1 MRYRNVVGVAV
12 VSVLLLVGSSVAKA
26 VTYGDPVDEPSS
38 THPEVVPVWVGRT
51 GMCSGT
57 LIDPVIVLTAAH
69 CVYGYNNFQ
78 IEVGGDQLETGS
90 RVGVVASWYHPRFDR
105 RRLRNDI
112 ALLHLDSPV
121 NIGQLAVL
129 DPSIQI
135 NNNTRMTIAGW
146 GDDQNGETTEFL
158 NTLEVVQQTAD
169 AKKEFGSAFQ
179 PKLMIAAGYYFE
191 DEDIYG
197 GGCNGDSGGP
207 LFVNRADG
215 VRVVVGVTSYG
226 SAEGCTDYK
235 PTVFSR
241 MSFYHAMVMNAMRSL
256 KQRVDTSPST
266 PTTSVPPVTTTPVP
280 PVTTTPAPPVTTTV
294 PINPTPTN
302 LEPPRISGN
311 PNVGETLRCEKG
323 VWVPQPTNFEYT
335 WYGDYERSG
344 TSQRAWLGSGE
355 TFNVSLGH
363 DGYTIF
369 CEVVAVRSVY
379 RGKASSQRIE
389 LIFGPR
395 NLAAPEISGD
405 ARVGERLTCTRGSWA
420 PDARWFSYRWYYRAG
435 SGSWTY
441 DYDISRSD
449 FAVVPTSAD
458 GKDIYC
464 EVTARNTVA
473 SSKSRGAMT
482 IGVEPIRASLSS
494 LVYWSGLSRAYFSSV
509 NISTSSSTRLDK
521 ICFLIDGKPLTG
533 TQIVS
538 VYGNWTHVST
548 EGCITQNYGY
558 NSYQVTTLSTYFDL
572 RSLDSGNHT
581 MSVIVTDDLD
591 RSVTSSDLSF
601 STSPSTTTT
610 TTTTTTTIP
619 KTTTTTTSTT
629 VPQTTTTTTVP
640 ATTTTTTVPATTT
653 TTTLPATTTTTT
665 STTVPATTTTTTV
678 PATTTTTVAST
689 TTVKP

>member
-1 MRYRNVVGVAV
+1 MSYRNIVRFAV
-12 VSVLLLVGSSVAKA
+12 VSVLLLVTPSVSKA
-26 VTYGDPVDEPSS
+26 VTYGDPVDEPSI

-69 CVYGYNNFQ
+69 CVYGYDNFQ
-78 IEVGGDQLETGS
+78 IEVGGDQLETGD

-112 ALLHLDSPV
+112 ALLHLNRPV
-121 NIGQLAVL
+121 DVGQLAVL

-158 NTLEVVQQTAD
+158 QTLEVVQQTAD

-197 GGCNGDSGGP
+197 GGCHGDSGGP

-256 KQRVDTSPST
+256 KQRVDSSPST
-266 PTTSVPPVTTTPVP
+266 PATSVPPVTSIP
-280 PVTTTPAPPVTTTV
+280 PVTTTSIPPVTTTV

-302 LEPPRISGN
+302 LESPRISGN

-323 VWVPQPTNFEYT
+323 AWVPQPTYFEYT
-335 WYGDYERSG
+335 WYGDYERGG
-344 TSQRAWLGSGE
+344 TIQRAWLGSSE

-369 CEVVAVRSVY
+369 CQIDAVRGSY
-379 RGKASSQRIE
+379 RGKAASQRVE
-389 LIFGPR
+389 LFFGPR
-395 NLAAPEISGD
+395 NLAAPEISGE

-420 PDARWFSYRWYYRAG
+420 PDARWFAYRWYYRAG

-441 DYDISRSD
+441 EYDISRSD
-449 FAVVPTSAD
+449 FVVVPTSAD
-458 GKDIYC
+458 GKDIFC
-464 EVTARNTVA
+464 EVTARNTV
-473 SSKSRGAMT
+473 SSFKSRGSMT
-482 IGVEPIRASLSS
+482 IGVEPIRASFTSVVTSGRISQAYLS
-494 LVYWSGLSRAYFSSV
+494 GI
-509 NISTSSSTRLDK
+509 NISTSSSTRIDK
-521 ICFLIDGKPLTG
+521 ICFLIDGRPSTG
-533 TQIVS
+533 TQIVA
-538 VYGNWTHVST
+538 VYGSWTHVSA

-558 NSYQVTTLSTYFDL
+558 NSYQVTSLSTYFDL
-572 RSLDSGNHT
+572 RSLDGGNHT
-581 MSVIVTDDLD
+581 MSIIVTDDLD
-591 RSVTSSDLSF
+591 RSVTSSAISF
-601 STSPSTTTT
+601 STPYGA
-610 TTTTTTTIP
+610 
-619 KTTTTTTSTT
+619 TTTTTSTT
-629 VPQTTTTTTVP
+629 VPQTTTTTTVPQTTTTTTVPATTTTTTTTTVP

-653 TTTLPATTTTTT
+653 TTTVPAT
-665 STTVPATTTTTTV
+665 TTTTTTV
-678 PATTTTTVAST
+678 PATTTTTTVAST

>member
-1 MRYRNVVGVAV
+1 MRFHNLVRFAVVG
-12 VSVLLLVGSSVAKA
+12 VLLLVTPSVAKA
-26 VTYGDPVDEPSS
+26 VTYGEPVDEPST

-69 CVYGYNNFQ
+69 CVYGYDNFA
-78 IEVGGDQLETGS
+78 IEVGGDQLDSGN
-90 RVGVVASWYHPRFDR
+90 RIGVVASWYHPRFDR

-121 NIGQLAVL
+121 DVGQFAAL

-158 NTLEVVQQTAD
+158 NTLEVVQQSAD
-169 AKKEFGSAFQ
+169 AKKEYGSAFQ

-207 LFVNRADG
+207 LFVKRADG

-226 SAEGCTDYK
+226 SAEGCTNYK

-241 MSFYHAMVMNAMRSL
+241 MSFYHASVMTAMRSL
-256 KQRVDTSPST
+256 KQKVENSPST
-266 PTTSVPPVTTTPVP
+266 PSTSVPPVTTTSIP
-280 PVTTTPAPPVTTTV
+280 TVTTTV
-294 PINPTPTN
+294 PINPIPTN
-302 LEPPRISGN
+302 LESPRIAGN

-323 VWVPQPTNFEYT
+323 VWVPQPTYFEYA
-335 WYGDYERSG
+335 WYGDYERNG
-344 TSQRAWLGSGE
+344 TSQRAWLGYSE

-363 DGYTIF
+363 DGYTIY
-369 CEVVAVRSVY
+369 CEVTAVRGVY
-379 RGKASSQRIE
+379 RGKATSQRIE
-389 LIFGPR
+389 LVFGPR
-395 NLAAPEISGD
+395 NLAAPEISGE
-405 ARVGERLTCTRGSWA
+405 ARVGGSLTCTRGSWA

-441 DYDISRSD
+441 DYEISRSD
-449 FAVVPTSAD
+449 FVVVPSSAD
-458 GKDIYC
+458 GKEIFC
-464 EVTARNTVA
+464 EVTGRNTVT
-473 SSKSRGAMT
+473 SSKSRGAIS
-482 IGVEPIRASLSS
+482 IGVEPIRASLLS
-494 LVYWSGLSRAYFSSV
+494 LVYWNGLSRAYLSGV

-521 ICFLIDGKPLTG
+521 ICFLIDGRPLTG

-558 NSYQVTTLSTYFDL
+558 NSYQVTSLSTYFDL
-572 RSLDSGNHT
+572 RSLDGGNHT
-581 MSVIVTDDLD
+581 MSVVVTDDFD
-591 RSVTSSDLSF
+591 RSVTSSALSF
-601 STSPSTTTT
+601 STPYGATTTT
-610 TTTTTTTIP
+610 TAPATTTTT
-619 KTTTTTTSTT
+619 
-629 VPQTTTTTTVP
+629 VPQTTTTTTTVP
-640 ATTTTTTVPATTT
+640 ATTTTTTT
-653 TTTLPATTTTTT
+653 
-665 STTVPATTTTTTV
+665 TTVPATTTTTTTTVPVTTTTTV
-678 PATTTTTVAST
+678 PATTTTTTVAST